1 MTVSTID
8 LPDFSRDALLTAA
21 IRVTGTLSLD
31 LDPEPRQLAQ
41 AATHLNL
48 VLDTMQASGIIL
60 RTVERTTL
68 ALTAGVSEYDLDTS
82 AIDIEIGQSD
92 TIGTIIMAGGSEP
105 IVKAMSRQE
114 WLELSNKTY
123 AGMPTRAYLEKKNP
137 LHLVFW
143 PVPNSAATFR
153 YTKVR
158 LLKSAGNGANTID
171 LMRSWSQ
178 YLVYAVGANVAL
190 DNSLFDRSQQL
201 LAYAEKVRPKAEANE
216 SQHGRI
222 RFRIGNSGRN
232 W

>member
-1 MTVSTID
+1 MT
-8 LPDFSRDALLTAA
+8 LGAY
-21 IRVTGTLSLD
+21 TGA
-31 LDPEPRQLAQ
+31 DPKRFAF
-41 AATHLNL
+41 N
-48 VLDTMQASGIIL
+48 
-60 RTVERTTL
+60 TVVNNGFG
-68 ALTAGVSEYDLDTS
+68 GVVC
-82 AIDIEIGQSD
+82 
-92 TIGTIIMAGGSEP
+92 GGSYKPACVIAETNGGP
-105 IVKAMSRQE
+105 NFSSACSPDSTSCPR
-114 WLELSNKTY
+114 S
-123 AGMPTRAYLEKKNP
+123 
-137 LHLVFW
+137 